1 MINMRLLI
9 FFVFSFQM
17 HSQINWIN
25 FNTSNSNIPYNKVT
39 SIEFGSSQNSNGD
52 IFVGTAYGLGI
63 LNIDNANFPN
73 NTWVSFSEEIDP
85 NSGLIGNDIIN
96 IQKNINGDM
105 WICTTNG
112 ISILDYNFSI
122 GELTYQNWSYLNT
135 NNSEMP
141 SNMARTI
148 LFEDTGKIWIGTTA
162 GLAIIEN
169 NIWDIETFETEGVF
183 SNNIKKIIQ
192 NPNNE
197 DIYIGSLNGGFY
209 SWYGDTFNYW
219 NNTNSGLTD
228 NTIND
233 FVFDSVNNLIIT
245 SPSAGLE
252 VYTEAGNWI
261 LLNSTTNPELPYFVN
276 SLQNLVIDNDN
287 NLWIST
293 MENGLIRYK
302 DANWIFYN
310 EENSGLPD
318 NQINCLKY
326 DELFNHLWIGT
337 ETEGV
342 VMLDLNQES
351 ININETLEKNDFN
364 PRFRNNSLELNYSGK
379 GALKIYNISGNLVL
393 EHSITN
399 ETKSV
404 PVNELKAGIYIIEIK
419 TNQKSISEKML
430 KYF

>member
-1 MINMRLLI
+1 MRLVIFVLI
-9 FFVFSFQM
+9 YCQA
-17 HSQINWIN
+17 HAQIDWVN
-25 FNTSNSNIPYNKVT
+25 FNTSNSNIPYNKVN
-39 SIEFGSSQNSNGD
+39 SIEFGSPLNSNGD
-52 IFVGTAYGLGI
+52 IFIGTAYGLGV
-63 LNIDNANFPN
+63 LNLDTPNYPN
-73 NTWVSFSEEIDP
+73 NTWSSFYEETDP
-85 NSGLIGNDIIN
+85 NVGLIGNDIIN

-112 ISILDYNFSI
+112 ISVLEYNFSL
-122 GELTYQNWSYLNT
+122 GELTYENWSYLNT

-169 NIWDIETFETEGVF
+169 NTWDVQTFETEGVF

-192 NPNNE
+192 KPNNQGV
-197 DIYIGSLNGGFY
+197 YIGTLNGGFY
-209 SWYGDTFNYW
+209 YWDGNIFNYW

-233 FVFDSVNNLIIT
+233 FVFDSVNNFIIT

-252 VYTEAGNWI
+252 VYTEAGNWV

-276 SLQNLVIDNDN
+276 SLQNIIIDNDN

-302 DANWIFYN
+302 NTNWTFYN

-326 DELFNHLWIGT
+326 DELLNRLWIGT

-342 VMLDLNQES
+342 VMLDLNQEKIS
-351 ININETLEKNDFN
+351 INEPLEKNPFN
-364 PRFRNNSLELNYSGK
+364 PYFRNNSLILNCSENGFIT
-379 GALKIYNISGNLVL
+379 IYNSAGNL
-393 EHSITN
+393 ITQYN
-399 ETKSV
+399 IQNNTKSI
-404 PVNELKAGIYIIEIK
+404 PTSYLKPGLYIIKLEAPNKTISKIVIK
-419 TNQKSISEKML
+419 NN
-430 KYF
+430 

>member
-1 MINMRLLI
+1 
-9 FFVFSFQM
+9 
-17 HSQINWIN
+17 
-25 FNTSNSNIPYNKVT
+25 
-39 SIEFGSSQNSNGD
+39 
-52 IFVGTAYGLGI
+52 
-63 LNIDNANFPN
+63 
-73 NTWVSFSEEIDP
+73 
-85 NSGLIGNDIIN
+85 
-96 IQKNINGDM
+96 M

-112 ISILDYNFSI
+112 ISILDYNFSL
-122 GELTYQNWSYLNT
+122 GELTYENWSYLNT

-169 NIWDIETFETEGVF
+169 NIWDIETFETEGIF

-192 NPNNE
+192 NPNNQ

-233 FVFDSVNNLIIT
+233 FVFDNVNNLIIT

-252 VYTEAGNWI
+252 VYTETGNWI

-276 SLQNLVIDNDN
+276 SVQNLVIDNDN

-310 EENSGLPD
+310 EQNSGLPD

-364 PRFRNNSLELNYSGK
+364 ARFRNNSLELNYSEK

-393 EHSITN
+393 EYSITN